1 MKKFEF
7 TFQALW
13 TICMIVL
20 IWKEK
25 TWVNTLINQC
35 YKKIIA
41 FQNEFSRFQKDS
53 TLSLLNHQKQAEVSD
68 EFLSLIQ
75 KSREIFHL
83 TQWYFNPLIDVR
95 NIGYSH
101 SFNEQIFEKKDFW
114 ENLHFENIKNYG
126 NLIKLEP
133 DMNLDFGSIAKW
145 YFSQKISLFLQEKWW
160 KNNFVNL
167 WGDIYVSG
175 VNLEGEKWKVAIE
188 SPFWETS
195 PITTLSLTNMSIST
209 SGSYLRKWEIEW
221 KKYHHLRN
229 PFSNEWEKELISVSI
244 IHPSWYMTDALATA
258 CFAMWKQK
266 AIDFCEKN
274 NIFYLFILEN
284 GEVIQKLP

>member
-35 YKKIIA
+35 YKKITT

-53 TLSLLNHQKQAEVSD
+53 SLSLLNHHKQAEVSD

-229 PFSNEWEKELISVSI
+229 PFSSEWEKELISVSI

-258 CFAMWKQK
+258 CFAMWKQR

-274 NIFYLFILEN
+274 NISYLFILEN
-284 GEVIQKLP
+284 GEVIQNLP